1 MSSGVGERTHVG
13 QRLRD
18 RYRIVAELGSGG
30 LGTVYVAE
38 DEATTQRVAIRFLPR
53 DLAAAPGVVRAV
65 QSMGRSIAAASVGH
79 AGLVRVVEFGEAEPG
94 QPFAVVELVEGP
106 APGHDVAGRDA

>member
-1 MSSGVGERTHVG
+1 MSRNVDERTHVG

-38 DEATTQRVAIRFLPR
+38 DEATAQRVAIRFLPR
-53 DLAAAPGVVRAV
+53 DLAAAPGDVRAA
-65 QSMGRSIAAASVGH
+65 QSMGRSIAPASGGE
-79 AGLVRVVEFGEAEPG
+79 AGLGRGLEFGEAQPG
-94 QPFAVVELVEGP
+94 PPFAVEDMG
-106 APGHDVAGRDA
+106 GGRLPSECMTASP